1 MGMRRLRGPFH
12 VIALGGLLGL
22 AVTVTAGGASPWL
35 LLVWAS
41 VYGVAALAIELD
53 LRRVDARTGRVFT
66 AGDNDGVRR
75 VVGPP
80 KALLEAADSVDI
92 LAGTLKTFVA
102 NNATVRA
109 LHDRCRGGAQVRI
122 LLMEPGNWGSRQA
135 VEERRARGA
144 TTPDDM
150 FDREIL
156 DTLQRLADEFSPAV
170 LCEVVRLYP
179 TSRRASVHRYGDRY
193 IVTLYTFGRGGSS
206 PTLTL
211 RRQGHEE
218 FCSAL
223 DQGFAELW
231 NAGTTQR
238 LNAVLLRELGIE

>member
-1 MGMRRLRGPFH
+1 MRRLRGPFH

-22 AVTVTAGGASPWL
+22 AVTVTAGGARPWL
-35 LLVWAS
+35 LLAWAG
-41 VYGVAALAIELD
+41 VYGVAALAIELG
-53 LRRVDARTGRVFT
+53 LRRVDAQFSRVFT

-75 VVGPP
+75 VVGPTTT
-80 KALLEAADSVDI
+80 LLEAADSVDI
-92 LAGTLKTFVA
+92 LAGTLKTFVE
-102 NNATVRA
+102 NNAAVRV
-109 LHDRCRGGAQVRI
+109 LHDRYRARAQVRI

-144 TTPDDM
+144 TTPHDM
-150 FDREIL
+150 FDCEIL

-170 LCEVVRLYP
+170 LCDVVRLYP
-179 TSRRASVHRYGDRY
+179 TSRRTSVHRYGDRY
-193 IVTLYTFGRGGSS
+193 IVTLYAFGRGASS

-211 RRQGHEE
+211 RHQGHQT
-218 FCSAL
+218 FCSEL

-238 LNAVLLRELGIE
+238 LNAALLGEWGIE